1 MSLRDNTDQYEA
13 LLELRN
19 TPRQGTGQSP
29 AKMMF
34 GRATQ
39 SFLPA
44 ISNTKS
50 ERARNAA
57 QKRARHRL
65 QVKQSYDKGARDLK
79 QLSPGQPVYYQHTE
93 GKKYDWR
100 RGKVRAKHSE
110 RSYIIEGKI
119 YIEETEFIYVPR
131 QVKSTKITVKTTREK
146 QTYKQD
152 HNEQDK
158 SPTGRKTIQY
168 VKVLLLY

>member
-1 MSLRDNTDQYEA
+1 MKIFSHVW
-13 LLELRN
+13 
-19 TPRQGTGQSP
+19 GGQKNENFLDKVQ

-50 ERARNAA
+50 ERARNAT
-57 QKRARHRL
+57 QKRATHRL

-110 RSYIIEGKI
+110 RSCILCCSKMYTQQDR
-119 YIEETEFIYVPR
+119 ET
-131 QVKSTKITVKTTREK
+131 KTVSCKEM
-146 QTYKQD
+146 
-152 HNEQDK
+152 
-158 SPTGRKTIQY
+158 
-168 VKVLLLY
+168 

>member
-1 MSLRDNTDQYEA
+1 MMKKSLQDNTDQYEA

-19 TPRQGTGQSP
+19 TSLQGTGQSP

-50 ERARNAA
+50 ERARNAT

-65 QVKQSYDKGARDLK
+65 LVKQSYDKGARDLK

-110 RSYIIEGKI
+110 RSYIIEGKNGVYRRNRVHI
-119 YIEETEFIYVPR
+119 RPTTSEVNKDNSKDNKGEAEVQARPQRAR
-131 QVKSTKITVKTTREK
+131 QKPHWTKD
-146 QTYKQD
+146 YK
-152 HNEQDK
+152 
-158 SPTGRKTIQY
+158 
-168 VKVLLLY
+168 VC